1 MTDPRTKEPRRHTD
15 MIRSRI
21 GDLLLGALVSMAI
34 GAVTVGAKLARIEEQ
49 IIAIQKDVQRIDS
62 RKP

>member
-1 MTDPRTKEPRRHTD
+1 M
-15 MIRSRI
+15 
-21 GDLLLGALVSMAI
+21 LGALVSMAI